1 VEQYVRR
8 SKNPVVVALLILA
21 LFSVGCES
29 AATRY
34 EKHITAGR
42 EQLTSGHL
50 QEAILSLKSALAA
63 RPGDLDARKLLTE
76 SYLERGATEPA
87 QELIEVLSKE
97 YPDDPDIPLLDV
109 RLALLEE
116 DADRALEVLQGYME
130 VHGEVPAALVLVGH
144 AHAAKKLWSEAL
156 QAYDLALEK
165 DASNAQAWLGKAS
178 VLAQLKRN
186 DEAMAAA
193 ARAAEADPHLGR
205 AHLIVADMARAA
217 GDLDAARAGYKQA
230 LESDQRVMLVARF
243 RLGQVLFAQN
253 DAQGGLEQG
262 EALVTDYP
270 SRPEGY
276 SLRGIAHYMLSEYD
290 DAVTDLQTCLSKAPE
305 HPGAQFYLAMAQ
317 YQRQQWE
324 QALGVAKSLQ
334 ARFPGTK
341 PVEMLI
347 AELLLR
353 TGDYKE
359 AIKQA
364 QRVLDVTPDSALMY
378 RVLGLA
384 RIQEGDTE
392 GGAEALEEAQ
402 RLAPDER
409 LEFALG
415 DLYLSM
421 DKLDKASTNFEAIA
435 AANPE
440 DRAAYV
446 RLFFTRLRQKD
457 LDGALG
463 LIDTLQEQAPDDPQ
477 WLNLRGA
484 ALFAKQDVTGAEAA
498 WQRVVATSPQLP
510 AAHLNLA
517 GLYKTQKKW
526 ADARKEY
533 EQLLAIRPDHPVACW
548 ELALL
553 DLQDGNITG
562 AIAHLQTSMDAKPD
576 AKVALQLSAMH
587 LRLGQLAEAQE
598 AARTAT
604 QLRPDLATAW
614 LQLGVT
620 TLAQGDLAGG
630 EAALRK
636 ASDLDPDSAAAWY
649 HLGGVEAQKKNWA
662 AARAHLM
669 KAAALAPDDSSVV
682 TRLVRVEASAGNPNA
697 AADIA
702 GNFLHRHPEMLA
714 SYQIQ
719 AAVQEVTG
727 RPEEARRTLALGSE
741 KLGGNVGI
749 VLIQAEFERRQG
761 NLAKATELYQRV
773 IELEPKAVAAI
784 VRKAGAEMASGHF
797 EEAADS
803 YQAALGMMPGQPLSL
818 NNLAYLYTDVLAR
831 PADALALLKRVD
843 RKVLASS
850 PSIRDTLGW
859 AQLKAGDAEAA
870 VATLA
875 KVVAD
880 LPEVGTVRYHY
891 GAALLAVGR
900 DTEGRREI
908 EAALYMKL
916 SSVETAA
923 ARELL
928 EAKGE

>member
-8 SKNPVVVALLILA
+8 TRNPVVVALLILA
-21 LFSVGCES
+21 LVSVGCES
-29 AATRY
+29 AASRY
-34 EKHITAGR
+34 EKHITSGR
-42 EQLTSGHL
+42 EQLTSGRL
-50 QEAILSLKSALAA
+50 QEAILSFKSALAA
-63 RPGDLDARKLLTE
+63 RPGDFDARKLLAE
-76 SYLERGATEPA
+76 SYLERGAKEPA

-97 YPDDPDIPLLDV
+97 YPDDPEIPLLDV

-156 QAYDLALEK
+156 QAYELALGK
-165 DASNAQAWLGKAS
+165 DAADAQAWLGKAA

-193 ARAAEADPHLGR
+193 ARAAELDPHLGQ

-217 GDLDAARAGYKQA
+217 GDLDAARAAYQRA
-230 LESDQRVMLVARF
+230 LENDQRVMLAARY

-253 DAQGGLEQG
+253 DAKGGLAQG

-276 SLRGIAHYMLSEYD
+276 SLRGIAHYLLSEYD

-305 HPGAQFYLAMAQ
+305 HPGAQFYLALAQ
-317 YQRQQWE
+317 YQRKQWE
-324 QALGVAKSLQ
+324 QALGAAKALQ
-334 ARFPGTK
+334 GRFPGVK

-364 QRVLDVTPDSALMY
+364 QRVLDVSPDSALMY

-392 GGAEALEEAQ
+392 GGAEALEQAQ
-402 RLAPDER
+402 RLAPNER

-421 DKLDKASTNFEAIA
+421 DKLDKASANFEAIA

-440 DRAAYV
+440 SRAAYV

-463 LIDTLQEQAPDDPQ
+463 LVDTLQEQAPDDPQ

-517 GLYKTQKKW
+517 GLYRIQKKW
-526 ADARKEY
+526 PEARKEY
-533 EQLLAIRPDHPVACW
+533 EQVLAIRPHHPVACW
-548 ELALL
+548 ELSLL
-553 DLQDGNITG
+553 DVQDGDIPG
-562 AIAHLQTSMDAKPD
+562 AIAHLQRSMDGQPD
-576 AKVALQLSAMH
+576 ATVALQLSAMH
-587 LRLGQLAEAQE
+587 LRLGQVAEAQE

-604 QLRPDLATAW
+604 QLRPDLAMAW

-620 TLAQGDLAGG
+620 TVALGDLAGG
-630 EAALRK
+630 EASLRK
-636 ASDLDPDSAAAWY
+636 ASDLAPDSAAAWY
-649 HLGGVEAQKKNWA
+649 HLGGLEATKKNWA
-662 AARAHLM
+662 LAREHLE
-669 KAAALAPDDSSVV
+669 KAAALAPGDSSVV
-682 TRLVRVEASAGNPNA
+682 TRLVRVDVAGGDPKA
-697 AADIA
+697 AANVA
-702 GNFLHRHPEMLA
+702 GTFLRKHPELLA
-714 SYQIQ
+714 AYQIQ
-719 AAVQEVTG
+719 SGLEEVLG
-727 RPEEARRTLALGSE
+727 RPEDARRTLALGLE
-741 KLGGNVGI
+741 KLGGDVGI
-749 VLIQAEFERRQG
+749 VLLQAEFERRQG
-761 NLAKATELYQRV
+761 NLEKATELYQRV
-773 IELEPKAVAAI
+773 IELEPKAVAAM

-797 EEAADS
+797 EEAAAS
-803 YQAALGMMPGQPLSL
+803 YQAALGMVPGQPLAL
-818 NNLAYLYTDVLAR
+818 NNLAYLYTDVLQR
-831 PADALALLKRVD
+831 PGDALALLKRVD

-859 AQLKAGDAEAA
+859 AQLKVGDAAAA

-875 KVVAD
+875 KVVEE

-891 GAALLAVGR
+891 GAALLAAGR
-900 DTEGRREI
+900 EPEGRRELD
-908 EAALYMKL
+908 AAIAMKL
-916 SSVETAA
+916 SSAEAAA
-923 ARELL
+923 ARKLL
-928 EAKGE
+928 GTEEK